1 MALVPSWDLSCLGI
15 VLEPLLTVCLACEG
29 LLSHALTYNSRA
41 NHASFETAS
50 GLEPPAKHALPKHRK
65 RIPTGMNVKFLT
77 SLIVILFAACNAV
90 AAGQMNLAPNSSF
103 EQAEAKGL
111 VADDWKTREGINVER
126 ITNGGRTGKA
136 SVRFSDDSAD
146 RGQMLECRRMPAR
159 PGGNYT
165 AAAWLRTSDSCRP
178 GVYLN
183 FYDLNGRRIQHRYER
198 TTGSPADW
206 QRVVVQ
212 QTAPDSTWEV
222 AVAIY
227 SYASDVGVFEADD
240 AELTVAGGDEPGA
253 LSLLRAAIGDKSVY
267 DIGQR
272 RELFVDDF
280 LIEGMS
286 GGIQRRLHHPDP
298 REVVLKLDQPWEGQT
313 SAYFAA
319 VRDGDRVLMY
329 YRGQVTPGSDGQ
341 VCCLAESRDGIHFQ
355 RVQAG
360 LFEFEGSKDNNIV
373 WKGVG
378 AHNFTPFLD
387 SNPNAAADERFKAIG
402 YSHHGRGLGV
412 FASPDGIHWRE
423 LLDQP
428 AITDGAFDSQNL
440 AFWDPLRECYVDFH
454 RKGRNGVRDIMTCTS
469 KDFRTWTEPVFLE
482 YDDERLEH
490 LYTNGIQRYSR
501 APHLYIGFPARFVP
515 GRTKVEGRE
524 PPGISDAILMSSRD
538 GLHFQRWS
546 NALIRPS
553 TEPEVWTD
561 RNNYPAWGL
570 IETGSEELSIYW
582 TEHYRHPGMRLRRG
596 VIRKDGFVSLQ
607 SAGKL
612 GEAVTRPLRIIGD
625 SLEVNYAT
633 DATGWI
639 RFELCKTDGTP
650 IEGFTFYDSEAL
662 FGNELQQTVEWRGG
676 SLSGLSEETI
686 RLRIRME
693 NADLYS
699 LRFVN

>member
-1 MALVPSWDLSCLGI
+1 MNC
-15 VLEPLLTVCLACEG
+15 
-29 LLSHALTYNSRA
+29 
-41 NHASFETAS
+41 
-50 GLEPPAKHALPKHRK
+50 K
-65 RIPTGMNVKFLT
+65 RLT
-77 SLIVILFAACNAV
+77 SLTALLFLAYSTAAADDT
-90 AAGQMNLAPNSSF
+90 NLVPNPSF
-103 EQAEAKGL
+103 ERAEAEGF
-111 VADDWKTREGINVER
+111 VADDWRTREGIRVER
-126 ITNGGRTGKA
+126 IADDGRTGKA
-136 SVRFSDDSAD
+136 SVRFSDDSAEK
-146 RGQMLECRRMPAR
+146 GQMLESRRIPAR
-159 PGGNYT
+159 PGGDYT
-165 AAAWLRTSDSCRP
+165 ASAWFRTSDFCRP

-183 FYDLNGRRIQHRYER
+183 FYDINGRRIEHRYER

-206 QRVVVQ
+206 QRVTVQ
-212 QTAPDSTWEV
+212 QAAPESAWEV

-227 SYASDVGVFEADD
+227 SYSGDVGVFEADD

-253 LSLLRAAIGDKSVY
+253 PGLTRAEPGDKPVY

-280 LIEGMS
+280 LIDSMS
-286 GGIQRRLHHPDP
+286 GGIERRLHHPDP

-313 SAYFAA
+313 SAYFAT
-319 VRDGDRVLMY
+319 VRDGERVLMY
-329 YRGQVTPGSDGQ
+329 YRGEVGPGSDGQ
-341 VCCLAESRDGIHFQ
+341 VCCLAESRDGIHFK
-355 RVQAG
+355 RVNAG
-360 LFEFEGSKDNNIV
+360 LFEHEGSKDNNIV

-387 SNPNAAADERFKAIG
+387 SNPDAVTDERFKAVG

-423 LLDQP
+423 LLDKP
-428 AITDGAFDSQNL
+428 AITNGAFDSQNL

-454 RKGRNGVRDIMTCTS
+454 RKGRNGVRDVMTCTS

-482 YDDERLEH
+482 YSDKRAEH

-501 APHLYIGFPARFVP
+501 APHLYIAFPARFVP

-524 PPGISDAILMSSRD
+524 PPGVSDAILMSSRD
-538 GLHFQRWS
+538 GLNFQRWS
-546 NALIRPS
+546 NAFIRPS

-570 IETGSEELSIYW
+570 IETGPEELSIYW

-607 SAGKL
+607 SADKV
-612 GEAVTRPLRIIGD
+612 GEALTRPLRITGD

-650 IEGFTFYDSEAL
+650 IKGFTLYDSEAL
-662 FGNELQQTVEWRGG
+662 FGNELQHTVKWRGG
-676 SLSGLSEETI
+676 SLRGLNDEPI

-699 LRFVN
+699 LRFVKAPRVE